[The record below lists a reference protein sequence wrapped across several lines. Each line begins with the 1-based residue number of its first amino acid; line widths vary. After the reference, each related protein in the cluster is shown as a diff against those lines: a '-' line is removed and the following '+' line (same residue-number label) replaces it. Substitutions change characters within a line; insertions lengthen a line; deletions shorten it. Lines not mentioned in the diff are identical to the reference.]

1 MKEKNPY
8 ENGVDIPD
16 FVESK
21 DSNIDKSLFKID
33 DEEAQEEYDE
43 EEYEDE
49 EEGGSRKLSAR
60 GIMIIGVIGIVLC
73 LVLAGFGVFFG
84 ISQKNKYKALE
95 AEYNAVNE
103 KLTAAN
109 NQITELQNE
118 ITVLKTQQANNSSSA
133 SSSADGGTAYKTNY
147 AINVRNSA
155 GGTAFAT
162 WSDIPSDLQNKMTY
176 NSEKGSVVIND
187 GVDFTVYELKEIDSN
202 TWGKVVADKDVW
214 VCLVFEGENFASA
227 K

>member
-60 GIMIIGVIGIVLC
+60 GIMIIGII
-73 LVLAGFGVFFG
+73 
-84 ISQKNKYKALE
+84 
-95 AEYNAVNE
+95 
-103 KLTAAN
+103 
-109 NQITELQNE
+109 
-118 ITVLKTQQANNSSSA
+118 
-133 SSSADGGTAYKTNY
+133 
-147 AINVRNSA
+147 AIRYRLPER
-155 GGTAFAT
+155 F
-162 WSDIPSDLQNKMTY
+162 Q
-176 NSEKGSVVIND
+176 
-187 GVDFTVYELKEIDSN
+187 
-202 TWGKVVADKDVW
+202 
-214 VCLVFEGENFASA
+214 
-227 K
+227 

>member
-16 FVESK
+16 FVESR
-21 DSNIDKSLFKID
+21 DSNIDKSLFKL
-33 DEEAQEEYDE
+33 DEEEVQDEYDE

-60 GIMIIGVIGIVLC
+60 GILIIGVIGIALC

-95 AEYNAVNE
+95 TEYNAVNE

-109 NQITELQNE
+109 GQIADLQSQ
-118 ITVLKTQQANNSSSA
+118 ISVLQAQLASSSSSSSSSA
-133 SSSADGGTAYKTNY
+133 EGGKAYKTNY

-155 GGTAFAT
+155 GGNTFAS
-162 WSDIPSDLQNKMTY
+162 WSDVPSDLQSKMTY

-187 GVDFTVYELKEIDSN
+187 GVDFTVYETKEVGSN
-202 TWGKVVADKDVW
+202 TWGKVVADRDVW
-214 VCLVFEGENFASA
+214 VCLIFEGENFASA